1 MLLLRHRVAFGM
13 LLKAQGV
20 IPGSVQSPAA
30 MRSGHA
36 CQNRPVALQP
46 LAPQSASS
54 KDRHQP
60 RSLLLAQGRSR

>member
-20 IPGSVQSPAA
+20 VPGSAQSRTA
-30 MRSGHA
+30 MRSGQS
-36 CQNRPVALQP
+36 CQDRPVALQP
-46 LAPQSASS
+46 LAPQSASP

-60 RSLLLAQGRSR
+60 RSFLSAQGRSR